1 MRKLLLIA
9 LILSARTALAQEAAS
24 TTQNPPE
31 ENRAAQTQVKP
42 AEAPKPGHPLDPADV
57 DVLTGK
63 NKAGAQN
70 PYGSYGSRVTP
81 YISYSLSDF
90 AYDGSGMYANDAA
103 NRLPFLPLLGRH
115 SRASDFF
122 FFDSSSFVGP
132 RRFFFNHRAAANN
145 FFFFSGS
152 GGRGGFGHR

>member
-1 MRKLLLIA
+1 MRNLLLIV
-9 LILSARTALAQEAAS
+9 LLLSARTVLAQEAAS

-31 ENRAAQTQVKP
+31 ENRAAQTQAKP

-63 NKAGAQN
+63 NKAAAQS
-70 PYGSYGSRVTP
+70 PYGYGSRVTP
-81 YISYSLSDF
+81 YLNYSLSDLNY
-90 AYDGSGMYANDAA
+90 ADSGMYNNGG
-103 NRLPFLPLLGRH
+103 NRLPILPLLGRH
-115 SRASDFF
+115 SRATDFF

-145 FFFFSGS
+145 FFFFSGF
-152 GGRGGFGHR
+152 GGRGGFRHR